1 MHVYIYDSYLSEKKY
16 ESILAKIETRTT
28 DLGLNGK
35 IIRLGVMNSVYNAI
49 GDEIRKGAKTII
61 LVGNIKIL
69 NQGINAM
76 ANYFR
81 LNQTNRDVPLGFIP
95 VGRKG
100 NEVAIALGTNFD
112 EEACDVISARRI
124 ETIDLGLA
132 NQEYFITSARITT
145 EKTSVEIDTNYS
157 IEIVEKGEISV
168 VNMPTF
174 SDLPK
179 EINPKINDSVLELV
193 IKTKVG
199 INFLSTG
206 NKKIDNSVFSF
217 KKLKIFNPEKGVI
230 LDDSITLT
238 TPVEIK
244 IAHEKINFIVGKNR
258 LF

>member
-16 ESILAKIETRTT
+16 ESTLAKIETRST

-61 LVGNIKIL
+61 LVGNIRLL

-81 LNQTNRDVPLGFIP
+81 LNQTSNDIPLGFIP
-95 VGRKG
+95 IGKEG
-100 NEVAIALGTNFD
+100 NAIANSLGISFD
-112 EEACDVISARRI
+112 EGACDVISARRI

-157 IEIVEKGEISV
+157 IEITKKGEISV
-168 VNMPTF
+168 VNMAV
-174 SDLPK
+174 DLALPK
-179 EINPKINDSVLELV
+179 EINPKINDNILELI
-193 IKTKVG
+193 IKTKNG
-199 INFLSTG
+199 INFLSSTG
-206 NKKIDNSVFSF
+206 MVDNSVFSF
-217 KKLKIFNPEKGVI
+217 KKLKIFNPENGVI
-230 LDDSITLT
+230 LDDFITIA

-244 IAHEKINFIVGKNR
+244 IAHEKIKLIVGKNR